1 MPEPDERLAPAPP
14 EVPPPP
20 EAEGLPSGWRA
31 VVPDLRPLRRHRDY
45 RLLTLGQSVSFLGS
59 MVTYVAVPY
68 QIFRITH
75 SSLAVGMVGVV
86 QMAAILSLA
95 FLGGALAD
103 AADRRRLVRLAE
115 TGQLGCSLG
124 LLANASL
131 GQPQVWPV
139 FVLAGA
145 IAGLGAIQRPALQGL
160 VPRLV
165 DRDELTAAG
174 AIDALVRTVGMI
186 GGPAFAG
193 LLLAG
198 PGLRFAFAVDAATF
212 AVSLVALTLM
222 RAVPPPPEAERPS
235 LRRVV
240 EGLRYA
246 RSRPELIGT
255 YLIDMAA
262 MFFGMPMA
270 LFPALAQRFGGSAAL
285 GALYAAPSVGAFLA
299 TATSGWTSR
308 VHRHGRA
315 IAIAAALWGVAII
328 GFGLAPELWLA
339 LLGLA
344 AAGAADMVSGI
355 FRMTMWNRTIPDHL
369 RGRLASIELLSY
381 TSGPLL
387 GNAEAGAAA
396 SLVGVRAS
404 VVSGGVL
411 CVVAVAGTA
420 AALPAFWAYDARRG
434 GAPPNPGEED
444 PLLP

>member
-1 MPEPDERLAPAPP
+1 M
-14 EVPPPP
+14 PPPQ
-20 EAEGLPSGWRA
+20 AEGLPSGWRA

-45 RLLTLGQSVSFLGS
+45 RLLELGQSVSFLGS

-68 QIFRITH
+68 QVYRLTH
-75 SSLAVGMVGVV
+75 SSLAVGLVGVA

-103 AADRRRLVRLAE
+103 ATDRRRLVRLAE
-115 TGQLGCSLG
+115 TGQLACSLG
-124 LLANASL
+124 LLVNASL
-131 GQPQVWPV
+131 GRQQTWPV

-198 PGLRFAFAVDAATF
+198 PGLQAAYAVDAATF

-222 RAVPPPPEAERPS
+222 RAVPPPPDAERPS

-270 LFPALAQRFGGSAAL
+270 LFPALAVRYGGSAAL

-299 TATSGWTSR
+299 TVTSGWTGR

-315 IAIAAALWGVAII
+315 ISIAAALWGLAIV
-328 GFGLAPELWLA
+328 GFGLAPWLWLA

-344 AAGAADMVSGI
+344 VAGAADMISGI

-404 VVSGGVL
+404 VVSGGAL

-420 AALPAFWAYDARRG
+420 AALPAFWAYDARRDTAAG
-434 GAPPNPGEED
+434 NPGKD
-444 PLLP
+444 GALLP

>member
-1 MPEPDERLAPAPP
+1 MSPDPG
-14 EVPPPP
+14 
-20 EAEGLPSGWRA
+20 AEGMPTGWRA
-31 VVPDLRPLRRHRDY
+31 VVPDLRPLRHRDY
-45 RLLTLGQSVSFLGS
+45 RLLVAGQSITFLGS

-68 QIFRITH
+68 QVFQLTD

-86 QMAAILSLA
+86 QMAAILALA

-103 AADRRRLVRLAE
+103 AADRRRLVQLAE
-115 TGQLGCSLG
+115 TGQLLCSVG
-124 LLANASL
+124 LLVNASL
-131 GQPQVWPV
+131 DRPQTWPV

-145 IAGLGAIQRPALQGL
+145 IAGLSAIQRPALQGL

-165 DRDELTAAG
+165 ERDELTAAG

-198 PGLRFAFAVDAATF
+198 PGLEVAYAIDAATF
-212 AVSLVALTLM
+212 AVSLVALTRM
-222 RAVPPPPEAERPS
+222 RAVPPPADAERPS

-255 YLIDMAA
+255 YVVDIAA

-270 LFPALAQRFGGSAAL
+270 LFPALAERYGGSAAL

-299 TATSGWTSR
+299 TVTSGWTGR

-315 IAIAAALWGVAII
+315 ITIAAALWGLAIV
-328 GFGLAPELWLA
+328 GFGLAPWLWLA
-339 LLGLA
+339 LLALA

-355 FRMTMWNRTIPDHL
+355 FRMSIWNRTIPDHL

-396 SLVGVRAS
+396 ALLGVRAS
-404 VVSGGVL
+404 VVSGGVV
-411 CVVAVAGTA
+411 CMVAVGATA
-420 AALPAFWAYDARRG
+420 AVLPAFWAYDALPRPAAPEPG
-434 GAPPNPGEED
+434 G
-444 PLLP
+444 